1 MKKLEIYGKSHSVED
16 WEKII
21 RLKFYDIPLS
31 TRGDDIYKILGTDDK
46 EKKIINEVSLL
57 IYGKDIGVL
66 SFEDACN
73 KMQISNVIQNIPNE
87 FVAGYKLKI
96 IIKALNEGWVPD
108 WNDSNQL
115 KYFNYFTMNGG
126 FSYSDTDLYRTTYT
140 SVPSALLFKT
150 EALAIYCGKQF
161 GYLFEEYYKQIL

>member
-1 MKKLEIYGKSHSVED
+1 MKKLEIYSKSHSIED

-21 RLKFYDIPLS
+21 RLKFYDIPFR

-46 EKKIINEVSLL
+46 EKNIINEASLL
-57 IYGKDIGVL
+57 IYSKDIGVL

-73 KMQISNVIQNIPNE
+73 KLQISNVIQNIPNE

-108 WNDSNQL
+108 WNNSNQL
-115 KYFNYFTMNGG
+115 KYFNYFNMKGG
-126 FSYSDTDLYRTTYT
+126 FSYFYTYYYAT
-140 SVPSALLFKT
+140 NTIVPSALLFKNFDL
-150 EALAIYCGKQF
+150 ALYCGKQF
-161 GYLFEEYYKQIL
+161 EYLFEEYYKQIL